1 MKSVPT
7 RPIGRLR
14 TVLLIAGAAAAV
26 VAGTVLLTSPASAA
40 TQYCSNSTGGS
51 NGSYYQMW
59 TAGQGSACISLNSAT
74 SYTAQWSGIGDFV
87 AGVGWKPGSTSR
99 VINYSGSLS
108 ANGGTNLLSLYG
120 WSTNPLVEY
129 YVIDGYVGS
138 PNYSGQNMGTMTSD
152 GGTYTIIKHQQ
163 VNQPCITG
171 NNCTFW
177 QYLAIRN
184 SSRTSGTITFSN
196 FVSAWAGKG
205 MNLGSMDYQ
214 IMATEAWGGGSGN
227 SSVTIGGTPPSSPTQ
242 SNSPSRSPSASPSVS
257 PSPSAS
263 TGTGGGACRVTNSL
277 NPWNTGLTDNITITN
292 SGSSTI
298 NGLSLK
304 FTLASGQTITSGW
317 NATYAPSSGQVTA
330 TNVSYN
336 GTIPPGGSTTIG
348 FQANHTGNTAAP
360 SGFTLN
366 GAACS

>member
-1 MKSVPT
+1 MNDTPNRPT
-7 RPIGRLR
+7 GRRRLR
-14 TVLLIAGAAAAV
+14 TSLL
-26 VAGTVLLTSPASAA
+26 VAGTALAMAAGALVLANPASAA

-87 AGVGWKPGSTSR
+87 AGVGWKPGSTNR
-99 VINYSGSLS
+99 VINYSGSLN

-138 PNYSGQNMGTMTSD
+138 PNYSGQNMGTVTSD

-171 NNCTFW
+171 NSCTFW

-196 FVSAWAGKG
+196 FVNAWASKG

-214 IMATEAWGGGSGN
+214 IMATEAWGGGSGT
-227 SSVTIGGTPPSSPTQ
+227 SSVTIGGTPPPSSPAQ
-242 SNSPSRSPSASPSVS
+242 SIS
-257 PSPSAS
+257 PSPVQSS
-263 TGTGGGACRVTNSL
+263 SSPGTGGGACKVTNSL

-292 SGSSTI
+292 NSSSAI
-298 NGLSLK
+298 NGWSLK
-304 FTLASGQTITSGW
+304 FNLASGQTITSGW
-317 NATYAPSSGQVTA
+317 NATYSPSSGQVTA

-348 FQANHTGNTAAP
+348 FQANHTGNTAEPTA
-360 SGFTLN
+360 FTLN
-366 GAACS
+366 GIPCTVA